1 MASDVYHDPIFNLKA
16 VVERTGV
23 SADALRAW
31 ERRYGLPEP
40 ARTEAR
46 HRIYSQRDIDTIR
59 WLVARQD
66 EGLRIG
72 RAVKLW
78 RSIQGEGQDPLLTMP
93 LPRDVPRERPAIGD
107 TVADLREVWTSSC
120 LAFDEQAAEQA
131 LTQAFAMYPPEIV
144 CSQLIAEGIAQIGQ
158 KWCQG
163 EATPQ
168 QEHFASQL
176 AVRRLERLIAATP
189 PPTRRGRILTAS
201 PSGEEHTIGL
211 LTMTLLLRRAG
222 WDVVYLGAD
231 VPLQQMEQ
239 TIEATEPNL
248 IILVAQQLDTA
259 AGVLEMARLAQ
270 QQGLSAAFGGR
281 VFDREPALR
290 DRIPG
295 HFLGSAFDQAV
306 RATEHLM
313 TTVRRIPKVEHL
325 SEAEEEA
332 RAHYRDRRMA
342 LESDVWHAMRA
353 QAFDHHV
360 LRDLNRTV
368 GRAIDAALTFGNI
381 ELVGRQLDRLEGLDE
396 CHRPPIEQIGPYL
409 RAYYDAARKH
419 LDERGA
425 PILEWLRQRVEQAP
439 AAADIPRATEKPDE
453 VGGGESA

>member
-1 MASDVYHDPIFNLKA
+1 MVKDAYRDPIYNLKA
-16 VVERTGV
+16 VVEKTGV

-31 ERRYGLPEP
+31 ERRYGLPKP
-40 ARTEAR
+40 SRTEAS
-46 HRIYSQRDIDTIR
+46 HRIYSQRDIDVIK

-78 RSIQGEGQDPLLTMP
+78 RSLEGEGQDPLRSMP
-93 LPRDVPRERPAIGD
+93 FPSDTKKERMVAGD
-107 TVADLREVWTSSC
+107 TVAELREAWLSST
-120 LAFDEQAAEQA
+120 LAFDERAAEQA
-131 LTQAFAMYPPEIV
+131 LTRAFAMYPSEAV
-144 CSQLIAEGIAQIGQ
+144 CSQIIAEGIAQIGQ
-158 KWCQG
+158 KWCKG

-201 PSGEEHTIGL
+201 PPGEEHTIGL

-239 TIEATEPNL
+239 TIEATEPDL

-270 QQGLSAAFGGR
+270 KQDLSTAFGGR
-281 VFDREPALR
+281 IFDREPGLC

-306 RATEHLM
+306 RTAERLM
-313 TTVRRIPKVEHL
+313 TTARRTPKVKPL
-325 SEAEEEA
+325 SEAEERA

-342 LESDVWHAMRA
+342 LESDVWHAMQARA
-353 QAFDHHV
+353 CDRHI
-360 LRDLNRTV
+360 LRDLNQTV
-368 GRAIDAALTFGNI
+368 GRTIDAALTFGNI
-381 ELVGRQLDRLEGLDE
+381 GLVDCQLDWLEGLDE
-396 CHRPPIEQIGPYL
+396 CHRPPTDVIGPYL
-409 RAYYDAARKH
+409 RAYYDAAKKH

-425 PILEWLRQRVEQAP
+425 VIVAWLGERIGEAP
-439 AAADIPRATEKPDE
+439 GA
-453 VGGGESA
+453 ESESEMKD